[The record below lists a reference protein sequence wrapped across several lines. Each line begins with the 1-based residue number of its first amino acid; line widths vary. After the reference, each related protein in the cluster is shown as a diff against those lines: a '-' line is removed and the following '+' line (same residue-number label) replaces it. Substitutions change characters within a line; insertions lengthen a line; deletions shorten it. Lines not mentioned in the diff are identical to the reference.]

1 MQAAERSIPKHPS
14 CARAAVL
21 GILLLLGGCGTD
33 RLVTQDRRA
42 RAATERICAQPGN
55 SMPAPRQWRGEA
67 QRDPLQARITLAQ
80 GGFSASAIGAA
91 EAIGADGLLLRL
103 AALGGGPGTSARMAE
118 ALQVRLELTEAIML
132 GILDVASTLAEID
145 CEGERGDQLRTRL
158 QAALDRRL
166 YRLNIATILTGAA
179 TAAATGTL
187 AFVSTAAASNIAGIV
202 GGNAE
207 AGLGLALLFGEVS
220 GELRTPRNML
230 REVWDRPAESRLMPA
245 SVWRYLN
252 RADLAGVTQLD
263 RLIAEWCIQE
273 LLGEPGSEAERERGA
288 LFLGMGGSY
297 TPGDLDIREAMMELL
312 QASVAMMNQDLRNL
326 LAEVARWWAESHRP

>member
-1 MQAAERSIPKHPS
+1 MQAAGRSNPQHPR
-14 CARAAVL
+14 RAGAALL
-21 GILLLLGGCGTD
+21 GLLLALGGCGTGGP
-33 RLVTQDRRA
+33 VAQDRRA
-42 RAATERICAQPGN
+42 RAAAERICAQHGPPT
-55 SMPAPRQWRGEA
+55 PAPRQWQGEA
-67 QRDPLQARITLAQ
+67 RRDPSRARTALAQ

-91 EAIGADGLLLRL
+91 EAIGAEGLLLRL
-103 AALGGGPGTSARMAE
+103 VALGGGPAGGARTAE
-118 ALQVRLELTEAIML
+118 ALRVRLELTEAIML

-158 QAALDRRL
+158 QASLDRRL

-179 TAAATGTL
+179 TAAATGAL

-207 AGLGLALLFGEVS
+207 AGLGLALLFGEAS

-230 REVWDRPAESRLMPA
+230 REIWDRPAEARLMPA

-252 RADLAGVTQLD
+252 RADAEGATPLD
-263 RLIAEWCIQE
+263 RLIAEWCTQE

-288 LFLGMGGSY
+288 LFLGPGGAY
-297 TPGDLDIREAMMELL
+297 TPGDLDTREAMLELL
-312 QASVAMMNQDLRNL
+312 QASVAMLNQDLRNL